1 MKVESIVVLKVRFP
15 YGVFS
20 KSLCRMRLT
29 VFENIGF
36 DHLQGLVG
44 ALLNPLTSFGAK
56 AKLKGPKSS
65 S

>member
-36 DHLQGLVG
+36 FFENFVNNVH
-44 ALLNPLTSFGAK
+44 
-56 AKLKGPKSS
+56 
-65 S
+65 

>member
-36 DHLQGLVG
+36 GLESLV
-44 ALLNPLTSFGAK
+44 
-56 AKLKGPKSS
+56 
-65 S
+65 